1 MTSRL
6 KSAFGFC
13 MGFPVPVGL
22 KPVDGFG
29 FSTLAGAASPGIKHL
44 RRRNRTMHIEDLRIE
59 VSGRV
64 IAEGEAGFAAAREE
78 FVWNG
83 RKPETTPRVIVKA
96 TSTADVQAAVRYA
109 AANGFR
115 ASARSSGHNWSGIA
129 LQDGVAIDLSALNGL
144 TIDTRK
150 RIAEVGP
157 AAKNLALAV
166 ALTAEGLAFP
176 VGHCGDVA
184 MGGYLLGGGF
194 GWNEGTWG
202 PACHLIDR
210 AEVVL
215 ADGRVVIVS
224 ATEHTDIFWAL
235 RGAGPLFF
243 GIVTR
248 YWLRLMPLPPAMAVT
263 TWTYPIARVSEVTA
277 SMQRLANVLPSFA
290 EVSLSL
296 AAAPPAAQLG
306 DAKFATVVLTVY
318 GGSMAEIV
326 GLARNVADLVPEGS
340 VAHTPTTQID
350 FASLYGIVD
359 QSFPDG
365 GRYGVDCIWSD
376 DAETVFAGLARMVAE
391 APSLQSNAIGVIY
404 GRNSALHRELPD
416 AALSVI
422 GPVCGIMHGTWASE
436 KDDAQNLTWLREG
449 MDALAPVTTGRY
461 VGHADLARPGL
472 IDTCYSTDARSRIAA
487 LAKTYDPQGVFGN
500 RIIKET
506 VAAGKGPGAI
516 AAE

>member
-1 MTSRL
+1 
-6 KSAFGFC
+6 
-13 MGFPVPVGL
+13 
-22 KPVDGFG
+22 
-29 FSTLAGAASPGIKHL
+29 
-44 RRRNRTMHIEDLRIE
+44 MHVEDLRIQ
-59 VSGRV
+59 VSGQV
-64 IAEGEAGFAAAREE
+64 IAEGEAGFTAAREE

-83 RKPETTPRVIVKA
+83 RKPQATPRVIVKA
-96 TSTADVQAAVRYA
+96 VSTADVQAAVRYA
-109 AANGFR
+109 VANGFR

-129 LQDGVAIDLSALNGL
+129 LQDGVAIDLGALNSVA
-144 TIDTRK
+144 IDRVA

-202 PACHLIDR
+202 AACHLIDQ

-215 ADGRVVIVS
+215 ADGRVVIAS
-224 ATEHTDIFWAL
+224 ETEFPDIFWAL

-263 TWTYPIARVSEVTA
+263 TWTYPLARVADVTA
-277 SMQRLANVLPSFA
+277 SMKRLSATLPSYA

-296 AAAPPAAQLG
+296 AAAPPAAGLG
-306 DAKFATVVLTVY
+306 DTKFATVILTIY
-318 GGSMAEIV
+318 GGSMIEIT
-326 GLARNVADLVPEGS
+326 GLAANVGHLLPEGAL
-340 VAHTPTTQID
+340 VHNPTTAID
-350 FASLYGIVD
+350 FATLYALVD

-365 GRYGVDCIWSD
+365 SRYGVDCLWSE
-376 DAETVFAGLARMVAE
+376 DADATFAGLAEMIAT
-391 APSLQSNAIGVIY
+391 APSARSNAIGVIY
-404 GRNSALHRELPD
+404 GRNSALHRDLPD

-422 GPVCGIMHGTWASE
+422 GTVCGIMHGTWTSSDE
-436 KDDAQNLTWLREG
+436 DAANLAWLRSG
-449 MDALAPVTTGRY
+449 MDALDPVTTGRY
-461 VGHADLARPGL
+461 VGHADLARAGRMEACH
-472 IDTCYSTDARSRIAA
+472 TAEARKRIAA
-487 LAKTYDPQGVFGN
+487 LAATYDPKAVFGG
-500 RIIKET
+500 RHLRET
-506 VAAGKGPGAI
+506 VPPRPGTATM

>member
-1 MTSRL
+1 
-6 KSAFGFC
+6 
-13 MGFPVPVGL
+13 
-22 KPVDGFG
+22 
-29 FSTLAGAASPGIKHL
+29 
-44 RRRNRTMHIEDLRIE
+44 MHIDDLRIQ
-59 VSGRV
+59 VSGTV

-83 RKPETTPRVIVKA
+83 RKPQATPRVIVKA
-96 TSTADVQAAVRYA
+96 ASTADVQAAVRYA
-109 AANGFR
+109 AANGYR

-129 LQDGVAIDLSALNGL
+129 LQDGVAIDLGALNHVA
-144 TIDTRK
+144 IDRQA

-166 ALTAEGLAFP
+166 TLTAEGLAFP

-224 ATEHTDIFWAL
+224 ETEFSDIFWTL

-263 TWTYPIARVSEVTA
+263 TWTYPHDRVADVTA
-277 SMQRLANVLPSFA
+277 SMKRLAAVLPGFA

-296 AAAPPAAQLG
+296 AAAPPAAGLG
-306 DAKFATVVLTVY
+306 DAKFATVILTIYGSSMIEIAGIAANVGHVLPED
-318 GGSMAEIV
+318 A
-326 GLARNVADLVPEGS
+326 LVHNP
-340 VAHTPTTQID
+340 PTAID
-350 FASLYGIVD
+350 FAALYGIVD

-365 GRYGVDCIWSD
+365 SRYGVDCLWSE
-376 DAETVFAGLARMVAE
+376 DADATFAGLAEMIAT
-391 APSLQSNAIGVIY
+391 APSARSNAIGVIY
-404 GRNSALHRELPD
+404 GRNSALHRVLPD
-416 AALSVI
+416 TALSVI
-422 GPVCGIMHGTWASE
+422 GTVCGIIHGTWASPD
-436 KDDAQNLTWLREG
+436 DDAVNLAWLRSG
-449 MDALAPVTTGRY
+449 MDTLDPVTTGRY
-461 VGHADLARPGL
+461 VGHADLARQGRMEACHSAL
-472 IDTCYSTDARSRIAA
+472 SRQRIAD
-487 LAKTYDPQGVFGN
+487 LAATYDPQGLFTVGHLVEAVTPQFG
-500 RIIKET
+500 T
-506 VAAGKGPGAI
+506 ATQ